1 MSTEHSSRSLHAHG
15 IAVYGSTGGATD
27 LSVPAYKLEAHGKE
41 GRGE

>member
-15 IAVYGSTGGATD
+15 IAVYGSTGGARD
-27 LSVPAYKLEAHGKE
+27 LSVPANKLEAHGKE